1 MSDPH
6 KQTSASND
14 TPAMSDFSQFVPDHV
29 RKLAEAGGPRPLK
42 QSGDSPSRG
51 GRSDRD
57 GRAEPI
63 ALNLNENPFGPSP
76 RAIEALRVALG
87 EVHRYPEIQA
97 DELHDEIA
105 AFHGVRREQVL
116 VTAGATELLCM
127 MARALLGAGLNAITS
142 AKSFIVYKLA
152 TQVTEGKLIEV
163 PTLENGYDLDAISK
177 AIDSNTR
184 IVLIA
189 NPNNPTGTL
198 LTADEIHAFVERLP
212 QHVLLVL
219 DEAYGDFAEA
229 FAQQRGVRYS
239 NVFDYIR
246 ADKNIILL
254 KTFSKAHGL
263 AGLRVGYGIG
273 PARLISLFAPM
284 RVIFSVSSVA
294 QAAAL
299 AALRDV
305 EHVQRAVE
313 NNTAQTEI
321 LSTGLRELGFPAPQT
336 WVNFIFCELRPDAA
350 EFAERLR
357 AEGVIVQPLG
367 AWGAPTAIRV
377 SVGTPEQNARLL
389 ALLSKIRQ

>member
-1 MSDPH
+1 M
-6 KQTSASND
+6 T
-14 TPAMSDFSQFVPDHV
+14 DFSEFLPEHV
-29 RKLAEAGGPRPLK
+29 RKLAEAGASRPLK
-42 QSGDSPSRG
+42 QSGDSPLRG
-51 GRSDRD
+51 GRGDR
-57 GRAEPI
+57 GRKAEPI

-76 RAIEALRVALG
+76 RAIEALRNTLA

-97 DELHDEIA
+97 DELHNKIA

-127 MARALLGAGLNAITS
+127 MARALLGAGLNTITS

-163 PTLENGYDLDAISK
+163 PTRENGYDLGAISR

-184 IVLIA
+184 IVFIA

-198 LTADEIHAFVERLP
+198 LTADKIDAFIERLP
-212 QHVLLVL
+212 EHVLLIL

-229 FAQQRGVRYS
+229 FAQRRGVRYS

-246 ADKNIILL
+246 ADKNVILL

-273 PARLISLFAPM
+273 PARFISLLSPM
-284 RVIFSVSSVA
+284 RVIFSVSSAA

-305 EHVQRAVE
+305 EHVERAVE
-313 NNTAQTEI
+313 NNTAQAEI

-336 WVNFIFCELRPDAA
+336 WANFLYLDVKQDAA

-357 AEGVIVQPLG
+357 AGGVIVQPLG
-367 AWGAPTAIRV
+367 MWGAPTAIRV
-377 SVGTPEQNARLL
+377 SIGTPEQNARLL
-389 ALLSKIRQ
+389 AVLSEIRQ